1 MPRTRTQL
9 ARILLVAITLA
20 IGSVYGY
27 YAGREWLAKWAFV
40 HQTEFGVEEIVR
52 IAIPQTELTAENSF
66 LIHQEEFAWQG
77 DMVDVLHRE
86 VRSDTL
92 YIYAF
97 RDEAETELR
106 QEAAWLYRDQSQPEP
121 LSDTRTK
128 RVKWFSPFVL
138 PYQVTVAPA
147 PDAVSPESIP
157 FFSYSPPHF
166 QRPLLDVTIPP
177 PDQS

>member
-1 MPRTRTQL
+1 
-9 ARILLVAITLA
+9 
-20 IGSVYGY
+20 
-27 YAGREWLAKWAFV
+27 
-40 HQTEFGVEEIVR
+40 
-52 IAIPQTELTAENSF
+52 
-66 LIHQEEFAWQG
+66 
-77 DMVDVLHRE
+77 MVDVLHRE

-138 PYQVTVAPA
+138 PYQVTVVPA
-147 PDAVSPESIP
+147 IDAVLTEFNPV
-157 FFSYSPPHF
+157 FSYSPSHF